1 MIVCDVQ
8 AASSNSMLHPVTHPS
23 SQPVPSASAAQ
34 QQYSSQ
40 QLFAQ
45 RQRGSMPQHP
55 QGRFTGPCLIH
66 AVHMEEEASPV
77 QGCNHLALH
86 SFQGSP
92 CWAFRILCAC
102 APQGS
107 VQLPVPPYVLAQGC
121 PGRRQSPSVKC

>member
-8 AASSNSMLHPVTHPS
+8 AVSSNSMLHPVTYPS

-45 RQRGSMPQHP
+45 RQRGSMPQHN
-55 QGRFTGPCLIH
+55 QGRSTGPCLIH
-66 AVHMEEEASPV
+66 AVHMEEVASPL
-77 QGCNHLALH
+77 QGCTHLALH
-86 SFQGSP
+86 SSQGIS
-92 CWAFRILCAC
+92 CWAFRVPRAC
-102 APQGS
+102 VPQGA

-121 PGRRQSPSVKC
+121 PGRRQSSSVNC